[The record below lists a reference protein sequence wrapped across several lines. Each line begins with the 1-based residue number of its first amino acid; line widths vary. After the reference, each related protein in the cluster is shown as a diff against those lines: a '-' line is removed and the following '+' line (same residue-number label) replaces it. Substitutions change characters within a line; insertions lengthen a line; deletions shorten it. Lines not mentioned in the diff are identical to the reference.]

1 MPADDGR
8 PCFRLDWTE
17 TALLLNEFSGCSQPP
32 LNRSWFAC
40 YRGSAP
46 RHHEFEKGASKMTV
60 TLLLNIFFALGIVV
74 ALAVVCRIPYRLVS
88 VERLEERAAPATTA
102 APA

>member
-1 MPADDGR
+1 
-8 PCFRLDWTE
+8 
-17 TALLLNEFSGCSQPP
+17 
-32 LNRSWFAC
+32 
-40 YRGSAP
+40 
-46 RHHEFEKGASKMTV
+46 MTV